1 MPIHVVG
8 ICGSP
13 IQDSNT
19 EHFLREALKAA
30 EEAGATTTLIPLAGK
45 EIHDC
50 THCNFCMSKQTSGRF
65 CGLQDDMDPLY
76 AELVRADVIFLATP
90 VYFGRLSGRL
100 ANFIDRLRCLYFGN
114 LHKGKLANKVGG
126 ALAVSW
132 YRNRGV
138 ETALLS
144 IVEAYMGLELLPVG
158 PPMVGS
164 VLGAAG
170 NASDNGTGEFDRTD
184 KHGIHKDKHGLK
196 GARLMAKRAVQV
208 AGLLKSSEKQM
219 TP

>member
-13 IQDSNT
+13 VKGGNT

-30 EEAGATTTLIPLAGK
+30 EEAGATTTLIPLAGRD
-45 EIHDC
+45 IRDC
-50 THCNFCMSKQTSGRF
+50 NHCNFCVRQQTADRY
-65 CGLQDDMDPLY
+65 CGIEDGMAPLY
-76 AELVRADVIFLATP
+76 AELVRADIVFLATP
-90 VYFGRLSGRL
+90 VYFGRLSGYL
-100 ANFIDRLRCLYFGN
+100 ANFVDRLRCLYFGN
-114 LHKGKLANKVGG
+114 LHKGKMSNKVGC

-138 ETALLS
+138 ETALMS
-144 IVEAYMGLELLPVG
+144 IVEAYMGLEMLPVG

-170 NASDNGTGEFDRTD
+170 NASEHGTGDFDAQD
-184 KHGIHKDKHGLK
+184 KLGILKDKHGLK
-196 GARLMAKRAVQV
+196 GARLMAKRAVLV
-208 AGLLKSSEKQM
+208 AGLLKKERL
-219 TP
+219 

>member
-1 MPIHVVG
+1 MPIHVIG

-13 IQDSNT
+13 IKDSNT

-30 EEAGATTTLIPLAGK
+30 EESGATTTLIPLAGK

-50 THCNFCMSKQTSGRF
+50 THCNFCFGKQTADRY
-65 CGLQDDMDPLY
+65 CGIDDDMSQLY
-76 AELVRADVIFLATP
+76 KELVRADIIFMATP
-90 VYFGRLSGRL
+90 VYFGRLSGYL

-114 LHKGKLANKVGG
+114 LHKGKLTNKVGG

-138 ETALLS
+138 ETSLIS
-144 IVEAYMGLELLPVG
+144 IVQAYMGLEMLPVG

-170 NASDNGTGEFDRTD
+170 NASDNGTGDFDKTD
-184 KHGIHKDKHGLK
+184 KHGILKDKHGLK
-196 GARLMAKRAVQV
+196 GARLMAKRAVLV
-208 AGLLKSSEKQM
+208 AGLLRAGK
-219 TP
+219 